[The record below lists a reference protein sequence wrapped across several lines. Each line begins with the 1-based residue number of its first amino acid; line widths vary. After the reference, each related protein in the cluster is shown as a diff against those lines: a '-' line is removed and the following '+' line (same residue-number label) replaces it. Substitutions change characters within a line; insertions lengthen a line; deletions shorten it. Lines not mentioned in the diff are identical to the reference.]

1 MVHNMTS
8 TISTEELTNVNIELS
23 GLYYPNKIARIYLT
37 VLEDIMGKNG
47 LNSVLHAAGLE
58 RLIDNYP
65 PDDLRKEFDFAEFAA
80 LNQALDDT
88 YGPRGGRVFALRGG
102 KASVKAGLEAFGAAV
117 GISGLAMRVLPL
129 PAKVKVGLI
138 GMAKI
143 FSAFSDQASRV
154 EDHGDRYMYIIDKC
168 PVCWGRQSEYPI
180 CHGAVGLLQGGLH
193 WVSGNKDFKVVQT
206 DCKAMGHDDCRF
218 DVYKSPLN

>member
-1 MVHNMTS
+1 MP
-8 TISTEELTNVNIELS
+8 ITEEVCNVEIELS
-23 GLYYPNKIARIYLT
+23 GLYYPNKIARIYLD

-47 LNSVLHAAGLE
+47 LTMVLRRAGLA

-65 PDDLRKEFDFAEFAA
+65 PGNLKREFDFAEFSA
-80 LNQALDDT
+80 LNQALDDI

-117 GISGLAMRVLPL
+117 GISGLALKVLPL
-129 PAKVKVGLI
+129 PVKIRVGLS

-143 FSAFSDQASRV
+143 FSTFSDQASRV
-154 EDHGDRYMYIIDKC
+154 EDETDRFVYIIDKC
-168 PVCWGRQSEYPI
+168 PVCWGRRADYPI

-193 WVSGNKDFKVVQT
+193 WASGNKDFRVVQT
-206 DCKAMGHDDCRF
+206 GCKAMDHDACRF
-218 DVYKSPLN
+218 EIWKEPLN